1 MPARLGLDLRPAT
14 LDDAAT
20 VADLEATRDPK
31 DPRDPQMLRFWW
43 SMASLD
49 EETVR
54 LIAPGR
60 GSAVAFVGAG
70 HRRWDG
76 TEQRFGSI
84 RPILDSDAWT
94 EAGYS
99 HLVSTGEAWLR
110 AERATTSVARVG
122 DNFEREVAVLAGL
135 GYREMRRHRL
145 SELDLVAGRERLLA
159 DAVRHREH
167 VTGQGVQ
174 LITLDRD
181 TDPDHFTKL
190 YELMTEADEDIPT
203 TVPWHRIPFE
213 LWKSINFE
221 NPGIRLDRFWIAREG
236 DAIVGLSML
245 QFPPVRGVPWTALTG
260 TSRAVRGR
268 GIARALKYETVAQA
282 MNLGSKLVRTGNDG
296 ANAPILHLNKEM
308 GYRLFREVIELHR
321 ELL

>member
-1 MPARLGLDLRPAT
+1 MPARLGLDLHPAT
-14 LDDAAT
+14 LDDAAM

-43 SMASLD
+43 SIASVD
-49 EETVR
+49 EENVR
-54 LIAPGR
+54 LMARRG
-60 GSAVAFVGAG
+60 GSAVAFVGAS
-70 HRRWDG
+70 HRRWDS
-76 TEQRFGSI
+76 TEHRFGSI
-84 RPILDSDAWT
+84 RPILDSESWT
-94 EAGYS
+94 EAAYS

-110 AERATTSVARVG
+110 SEGSTTAVARVG
-122 DNFEREVAVLAGL
+122 DIYEREVALLAGL

-145 SELDLVAGRERLLA
+145 SELDLVAGREHLLA

-190 YELMTEADEDIPT
+190 YDLMTEADEDIPT
-203 TVPWHRIPFE
+203 TVPWHRIPFD
-213 LWKSINFE
+213 LWKSINFK

-282 MNLGSKLVRTGNDG
+282 INLGSKLVRTGNDG

-321 ELL
+321 EL

>member
-14 LDDAAT
+14 LDDAAM

-54 LIAPGR
+54 LIAPR
-60 GSAVAFVGAG
+60 GASAVAFVGAG

-159 DAVRHREH
+159 DAVPHREH

-181 TDPDHFTKL
+181 TDPDRFTKL
-190 YELMTEADEDIPT
+190 HELMTETDEDIPT